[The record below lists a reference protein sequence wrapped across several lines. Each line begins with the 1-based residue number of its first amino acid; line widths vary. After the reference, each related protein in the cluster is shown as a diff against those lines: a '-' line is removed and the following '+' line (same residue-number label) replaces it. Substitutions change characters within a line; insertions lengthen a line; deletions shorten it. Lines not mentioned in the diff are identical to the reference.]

1 MENKKVSVALPNG
14 MSAQLT
20 YHKTEAG
27 QWVSILENQSMIDLT
42 ALLNGEEPKQEYVE
56 PTTGDIPSWVIL

>member
-1 MENKKVSVALPNG
+1 